1 MAISNDTA
9 NKLSDAIIDDVAQYV
24 TEDPRFVDLLGE
36 LVTDAIQQKLG
47 DIDRNLLIKLT
58 QRVSS
63 KLMCAANYSEVF
75 YPRCPINP

>member
-36 LVTDAIQQKLG
+36 
-47 DIDRNLLIKLT
+47 
-58 QRVSS
+58 
-63 KLMCAANYSEVF
+63 
-75 YPRCPINP
+75 